1 MAKNRS
7 HGTPEQFEQAVRQR
21 IEELTGDIESATRVD
36 ASYIPEKIP
45 GLIIQTVDE
54 AYEADGGDDLYD
66 SIDEYAENYYEMPA
80 SKIKKLYGL
89 YDGSN
94 EDTGIETTDSKY
106 YIAYSGHGVVQM
118 TRDEML
124 HHFARDVGLDD
135 DVESNTAIMAD
146 TDRSGLFADPNGII
160 GEPGELYTYEELK
173 QMYESG
179 VDSDQWLASYPT
191 FDAWYQQIILG
202 YLDRVSGEAGPA
214 DDDEDTW
221 PWEFLGVKQVK
232 DTDGFWTDYTLWVN
246 HETGVYV
253 CIFGDSDLYT
263 PENSDPDFETESEF
277 EAYEWFNDYDTG
289 ELEGEDNI
297 YDEEVSDVN
306 SASNASITAA
316 YDGDEMDMK
325 QFLKWLSD
333 RGIDVSKHNYELK
346 AESYDTGRPYTYR
359 FKAPGDWI
367 AYMSMRLHRRMTRD
381 NIMEYI
387 NDEWLYDENYDEL
400 FDSVS
405 NMRKLAESRWWGD
418 GDDFIHY
425 LKNLDTGEM
434 LYEFPENNEPEYQ
447 PDQDWDDEGSNVNSA
462 TNTCGVAAK
471 PVVGAE
477 VLYVDDGGV
486 LGEPGAQYTYDEL
499 EEIYLDNHED
509 DPVMEEYDSFDYW
522 FKDTKPYLRVIKSS
536 SQIKADLSE
545 VPDVTEV
552 VIESSEDD
560 SWEDVPS
567 DVSSTDIRSDVYSE
581 LSNIAF
587 QYSLKGIE
595 LTQAD
600 FQDAFDFFMLKFFD
614 SDSNE

>member
-45 GLIIQTVDE
+45 GLIIQTIDE
-54 AYEADGGDDLYD
+54 AYETDGGDELYD

-80 SKIKKLYGL
+80 SEIKTLYGL

-94 EDTGIETTDSKY
+94 EDTGIETTDGNY
-106 YIAYSGHGVVQM
+106 YIAYSGHGVVQV

-135 DVESNTAIMAD
+135 DVESNTVIMAD
-146 TDRSGLFADPNGII
+146 TDKSGLFADPNGII

-202 YLDRVSGEAGPA
+202 YLDRVSGGDATY
-214 DDDEDTW
+214 DDNEHDELEL
-221 PWEFLGVKQVK
+221 WEVLGTKQVQ
-232 DTDGFWTDYTLWVN
+232 DSDGFWTDYTLWHN
-246 HETGVYV
+246 IETDQYV
-253 CIFGDSDLYT
+253 CIFGDSDLYN
-263 PENSDPDFETESEF
+263 PENTSPDFETASEF

-289 ELEGEDNI
+289 ELEGEDDI
-297 YDEEVSDVN
+297 YDEIHSSTNPRRNPILGKDSGMENPSYVSLILDTIPYVLKDGGIADEVTKVGHADGNIVF
-306 SASNASITAA
+306 TFKK
-316 YDGDEMDMK
+316 DGDTYTARFPE
-325 QFLKWLSD
+325 
-333 RGIDVSKHNYELK
+333 HEL
-346 AESYDTGRPYTYR
+346 TGRDHDDLP
-359 FKAPGDWI
+359 D
-367 AYMSMRLHRRMTRD
+367 
-381 NIMEYI
+381 
-387 NDEWLYDENYDEL
+387 DEWLIEDAARDAIAGIN
-400 FDSVS
+400 
-405 NMRKLAESRWWGD
+405 A
-418 GDDFIHY
+418 
-425 LKNLDTGEM
+425 
-434 LYEFPENNEPEYQ
+434 
-447 PDQDWDDEGSNVNSA
+447 A

-486 LGEPGAQYTYDEL
+486 LGEPGAQYNYDEL
-499 EEIYLDNHED
+499 YNMFIDNWD
-509 DPVMEEYDSFDYW
+509 YDPVMVDYDTFDAW
-522 FKDTKPYLRVIKSS
+522 FKDTKPYLRIVKSS

-552 VIESSEDD
+552 VIEGSEDD
-560 SWEDVPS
+560 SSEDVPS
-567 DVSSTDIRSDVYSE
+567 DVSSTDIRSKVYNA
-581 LSNIAF
+581 LSDIGF
-587 QYSLKGIE
+587 RYHSKGIE

-600 FQDAFDFFMLKFFD
+600 FRDAFDFFMLKYFD